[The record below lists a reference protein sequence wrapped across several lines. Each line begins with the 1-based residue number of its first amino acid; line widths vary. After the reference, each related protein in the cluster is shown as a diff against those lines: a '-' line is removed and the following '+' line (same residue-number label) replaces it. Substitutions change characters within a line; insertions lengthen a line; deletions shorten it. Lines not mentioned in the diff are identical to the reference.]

1 VKHVCTSLA
10 LLGIAVACYAQE
22 PVSQDSSKK
31 QSVETNSQPVASPN
45 RTSSRDWARSL
56 KSHKSI
62 KGDEEK
68 RSPKVGAPV
77 WIDSKGQ
84 TVGRKVPGSPSI
96 LVPFENELMEITGLT
111 NLDCVLNGDCTGG
124 LTWHNFGAVFF
135 TSSDCT
141 GTPYVPNSSLLTRY
155 HGIPVVEGSET
166 FIYISDNRQTV
177 SPAINSAFAGN
188 ICFRPQRFD
197 PTSAPAIA
205 VVPASNFGTQP
216 FFIK

>member
-1 VKHVCTSLA
+1 VKHICTSLA

-22 PVSQDSSKK
+22 PTSQNTGGK
-31 QSVETNSQPVASPN
+31 QLVETNSQPVASPN

-56 KSHKSI
+56 KSHKFI
-62 KGDEEK
+62 KGNEDK
-68 RSPKVGAPV
+68 SSPKAGAPV

-84 TVGRKVPGSPSI
+84 TVGRKRPGGPSI
-96 LVPFENELMEITGLT
+96 LVPFENELMEITGLS
-111 NLDCVLNGDCTGG
+111 NLDCELNGNCTGG
-124 LTWHNFGAVFF
+124 LTWNKFRAVFF

-141 GTPYVPNSSLLTRY
+141 GTPYVPNSSLSTRY
-155 HGIPVVEGSET
+155 YGIPVVEGSET

-177 SPAINSAFAGN
+177 SPAINSAFANN

-205 VVPASNFGTQP
+205 VVPASNFGTEP
-216 FFIK
+216 FFIR

>member
-22 PVSQDSSKK
+22 PILHDSRGK
-31 QSVETNSQPVASPN
+31 QIVETSSQPVASPN

-56 KSHKSI
+56 KSYKAG
-62 KGDEEK
+62 KDNDDK
-68 RSPKVGAPV
+68 RSPRIGAPV
-77 WIDSKGQ
+77 WIDTQGQ
-84 TVGRKVPGSPSI
+84 AVGRKMPGRPSI
-96 LVPFENELMEITGLT
+96 LVPFESGLLEITGLRT
-111 NLDCVLNGDCTGG
+111 FDCEVSGECTGG
-124 LTWHNFGAVFF
+124 LTWEKFRAVFF

-155 HGIPVVEGSET
+155 HGIPVVEGNET

-177 SPAINSAFAGN
+177 SPIIKSAFAGD
-188 ICFRPQRFD
+188 ICFSPQRFD

-205 VVPASNFGTQP
+205 VIPASNFGTQP

>member
-1 VKHVCTSLA
+1 VKRICTSLA

-22 PVSQDSSKK
+22 PILQDSSGK
-31 QSVETNSQPVASPN
+31 QSVEKNSQPVASPN

-62 KGDEEK
+62 KGNEDK
-68 RSPKVGAPV
+68 SPPKVAALV

-84 TVGRKVPGSPSI
+84 TVGRKMPGGPSI
-96 LVPFENELMEITGLT
+96 LVPFKDGLMEIAGLR
-111 NLDCVLNGDCTGG
+111 NLDCELNGDCTGG
-124 LTWHNFGAVFF
+124 LTWNKFSAVFF

-216 FFIK
+216 FFVK

>member
-22 PVSQDSSKK
+22 PLMHDSGAK
-31 QSVETNSQPVASPN
+31 QLVETNSQPIANPN

-56 KSHKSI
+56 KSNKTI
-62 KGDEEK
+62 KNEGDK
-68 RSPKVGAPV
+68 NSPKAGAPV
-77 WIDSKGQ
+77 WVDTKGQ
-84 TVGRKVPGSPSI
+84 TVGRKMPGRPSI
-96 LVPFENELMEITGLT
+96 LVPFEKGLLEITGLRT
-111 NLDCVLNGDCTGG
+111 SDCEINGDCTGG
-124 LTWHNFGAVFF
+124 LTWEKFRAVFF

-155 HGIPVVEGSET
+155 HGVPVVEGSET
-166 FIYISDNRQTV
+166 FIYISDNRQTA
-177 SPAINSAFAGN
+177 SPAIKSAFGGN
-188 ICFRPQRFD
+188 VCFRPQRFD